1 VSTYNISFIGAGNV
15 AESLATGLASAGHR
29 IVSVASRNGISAREL
44 AEKTGAGYR
53 LDLTVPGECDL
64 LLICVTDKAVAEV
77 AASIVI
83 SPHTVI
89 AHTAGSIPIEALGR
103 ASGAGVFYPLQTF
116 TKAFPPDLRKVP
128 FFIEA
133 TDSLAMEVLRNTG
146 ESIGAGVWE
155 CDSESRKKL
164 HLAAV
169 FTNNFSNFMMT
180 AGESVAREAGIDPVL
195 LRPLMEETVRKAL
208 RTGPEAAQTGPAV
221 RHDTGTVKSHIELL
235 SFSPQYQK
243 LYQLVSRMIAGYYR
257 KREK

>member
-1 VSTYNISFIGAGNV
+1 M

-44 AEKTGAGYR
+44 AKKTGAGYR

-64 LLICVTDKAVAEV
+64 LLICVTDKTVAEV

-169 FTNNFSNFMMT
+169 FTNNFSIFMMT

-243 LYQLVSRMIAGYYR
+243 LYRLVSKMIADHYR
-257 KREK
+257 NRKQ

>member
-1 VSTYNISFIGAGNV
+1 
-15 AESLATGLASAGHR
+15 
-29 IVSVASRNGISAREL
+29 
-44 AEKTGAGYR
+44 
-53 LDLTVPGECDL
+53 
-64 LLICVTDKAVAEV
+64 
-77 AASIVI
+77 
-83 SPHTVI
+83 
-89 AHTAGSIPIEALGR
+89 
-103 ASGAGVFYPLQTF
+103 
-116 TKAFPPDLRKVP
+116 VP

-243 LYQLVSRMIAGYYR
+243 LYRLVSRMIAGHYR

>member
-1 VSTYNISFIGAGNV
+1 MSVYKISFIGAGNV
-15 AESLATGLASAGHR
+15 AESLATGLAAAGHR

-53 LDLTVPGECDL
+53 HDLTVPDECDL
-64 LLICVTDKAVAEV
+64 LLICVTDRSVVEV
-77 AASIVI
+77 AASVI
-83 SPHTVI
+83 THPDTVI
-89 AHTAGSIPIEALGR
+89 AHTAGSIPLEALGR
-103 ASGAGVFYPLQTF
+103 TTGAGVFYPLQTF

-133 TDSLAMEVLRNTG
+133 TDSKAIEVLRNTG

-243 LYQLVSRMIAGYYR
+243 LYRLVSRMIAGHYR
-257 KREK
+257 KRKK